1 MKKKANIYTVLFFS
15 KKYIFLVLEGDFSKV
30 ISLDDVFSF
39 LENKIKNNFGQKN
52 LIQNFLSIAKY
63 IVRIIKEE
71 FGVILPIKKMKAKD
85 KLGEYNGNCIL
96 VNESVYESKYE
107 KDILSA
113 SRNVLH
119 EIVHVYSDFY
129 DLFLRNKGQKKNFS
143 DVFIAR
149 INSMFVPKCFFKQGI
164 AITNAMK
171 CRPKNCQYLKHYE
184 IVGSS
189 KLGYIHFDSLILKIE
204 FLQKFKDIFNIPQ
217 KERHNFLE
225 EMLTYGLCGNNNKN
239 GGIIYSILMNEEK
252 ELLSAKLQKFS
263 LSLFEENKEASNEN
277 YNFSESEKILF
288 VHCFKEFFER
298 LFIFFLQQ

>member
-129 DLFLRNKGQKKNFS
+129 DLFLRNKGQKK
-143 DVFIAR
+143 
-149 INSMFVPKCFFKQGI
+149 
-164 AITNAMK
+164 
-171 CRPKNCQYLKHYE
+171 
-184 IVGSS
+184 
-189 KLGYIHFDSLILKIE
+189 
-204 FLQKFKDIFNIPQ
+204 KF
-217 KERHNFLE
+217 
-225 EMLTYGLCGNNNKN
+225 
-239 GGIIYSILMNEEK
+239 
-252 ELLSAKLQKFS
+252 
-263 LSLFEENKEASNEN
+263 
-277 YNFSESEKILF
+277 
-288 VHCFKEFFER
+288 
-298 LFIFFLQQ
+298 